1 MTEQELM
8 QTLIQLADL
17 GVTGIRINY
26 EGGGDSGCIEDIMY
40 TDKEGV
46 SLDEVQNLPW
56 DSKDLRKLSS
66 EFSTN
71 IENFT
76 IDTILDDIE
85 DWWNN
90 EGGNGTLAI
99 LVPSGEYNVE
109 NNIRRID
116 YDEFFHEGNLFRK
129 TED

>member
-17 GVTGIRINY
+17 GVTGIRISY
-26 EGGGDSGCIEDIMY
+26 EGSGDSGCIEEILY
-40 TDKEGV
+40 TDKEGI
-46 SLDEVQNLPW
+46 SIGEVQDLPW
-56 DSKDLRKLSS
+56 DSKNLRELSS
-66 EFSTN
+66 ELAIN

-76 IDTILDDIE
+76 TDTILDDIE

-109 NNIRRID
+109 NNIRVID
-116 YDEFFHEGNLFRK
+116 YEEFIHEGNLFRK

>member
-1 MTEQELM
+1 MTEQELT

-26 EGGGDSGCIEDIMY
+26 EGGGDSGCIEDILY

-46 SLDEVQNLPW
+46 SLWEVQNLPW
-56 DSKDLRKLSS
+56 DSKNLKELNN
-66 EFSTN
+66 ELAIN
-71 IENFT
+71 IENFVT
-76 IDTILDDIE
+76 DTILDTIE

-90 EGGNGTLAI
+90 EGGDGKLAI

-109 NNIRRID
+109 NNIRIVD
-116 YDEFFHEGNLFRK
+116 YKEFIHEGNLFRK
-129 TED
+129 TEE

>member
-1 MTEQELM
+1 MTEQELT

-46 SLDEVQNLPW
+46 SLGEVQNLPW
-56 DSKDLRKLSS
+56 DSKNLKALNN
-66 EFSTN
+66 ELANN
-71 IENFT
+71 IENFAT
-76 IDTILDDIE
+76 DKILDDIE

-116 YDEFFHEGNLFRK
+116 YDEFVHEGNLFRK

>member
-1 MTEQELM
+1 MTEQELT

-26 EGGGDSGCIEDIMY
+26 EGGGDSGCIEDIFY
-40 TDKEGV
+40 TDKDGV
-46 SLDEVQNLPW
+46 LLDEVQSLPW
-56 DSKDLRKLSS
+56 DSKNLKALNN
-66 EFSTN
+66 ELAIN

-76 IDTILDDIE
+76 TDTILDTIE

-90 EGGNGTLAI
+90 EGGSGTLSI

-109 NNIRRID
+109 NNIK
-116 YDEFFHEGNLFRK
+116 NLEK
-129 TED
+129 IYIAYINK

>member
-26 EGGGDSGCIEDIMY
+26 EGGGDSGCIEDMMY
-40 TDKEGV
+40 TEEKDV
-46 SLDEVQNLPW
+46 SIEDVQNLPW
-56 DSKDLRKLSS
+56 DSKNLKNLSS
-66 EFSTN
+66 ELASN
-71 IENFT
+71 IENFAHAQ
-76 IDTILDDIE
+76 ILDDIE

-99 LVPSGEYNVE
+99 LVPSGEYNVQ
-109 NNIRRID
+109 NSIRIIN
-116 YDEFFHEGNLFRK
+116 YEEYFHEGNLFRK

>member
-46 SLDEVQNLPW
+46 SLEEVQNLPW

>member
-1 MTEQELM
+1 MTEQELT

-46 SLDEVQNLPW
+46 LLDEVQNLPW
-56 DSKDLRKLSS
+56 GSKDLKELNN
-66 EFSTN
+66 ELAIN

-76 IDTILDDIE
+76 TDTILDTIE

-109 NNIRRID
+109 NNIRMVD
-116 YDEFFHEGNLFRK
+116 YKEFVHEGNLFRK
-129 TED
+129 TEE

>member
-1 MTEQELM
+1 MTEQELT

-56 DSKDLRKLSS
+56 GSKDLKELNN
-66 EFSTN
+66 ELAIN

-76 IDTILDDIE
+76 TDTILDTIE
-85 DWWNN
+85 DWWND
-90 EGGNGTLAI
+90 EGGSGTLAI

-109 NNIRRID
+109 NNIRKIE

-129 TED
+129 TE

>member
-1 MTEQELM
+1 MTEQELT

-56 DSKDLRKLSS
+56 GSKDLKELNN
-66 EFSTN
+66 ELAIN

-76 IDTILDDIE
+76 TDTILDTIE

-90 EGGNGTLAI
+90 EGGSGTLAI

-109 NNIRRID
+109 NNIRRVE

>member
-26 EGGGDSGCIEDIMY
+26 EGGGDSGCIEDMMY
-40 TDKEGV
+40 TEKEGV
-46 SLDEVQNLPW
+46 SLIEVQNLPW
-56 DSKDLRKLSS
+56 DSKNLNNLSPELAS
-66 EFSTN
+66 N
-71 IENFT
+71 IENFAHAQ
-76 IDTILDDIE
+76 ILDDIE

-90 EGGNGTLAI
+90 EGGSGTLAI

-109 NNIRRID
+109 NNIRRVE

>member
-1 MTEQELM
+1 MTEQELT

-26 EGGGDSGCIEDIMY
+26 EGGGDSGCIEDIYY
-40 TDKEGV
+40 TDKEDV
-46 SLDEVQNLPW
+46 SIEDVQNLPW
-56 DSKDLRKLSS
+56 DAKNLRELSS
-66 EFSTN
+66 DLSNN
-71 IENFT
+71 IENFVHGQ
-76 IDTILDDIE
+76 ILDDIE

-99 LVPSGEYNVE
+99 LVPSGEYIVE
-109 NNIRRID
+109 NNIRIID
-116 YDEFFHEGNLFRK
+116 YNEFFHEGNLFRK

>member
-1 MTEQELM
+1 MTEQELT

-40 TDKEGV
+40 TDKEGA
-46 SLDEVQNLPW
+46 SIEEVQSLPW
-56 DSKDLRKLSS
+56 DSKNLRKLNN
-66 EFSTN
+66 ELANN
-71 IENFT
+71 IENFAT
-76 IDTILDDIE
+76 DKILDDIE

-90 EGGNGTLAI
+90 EGGNGTLSI
-99 LVPSGEYNVE
+99 LVPSGEYHVE
-109 NNIRRID
+109 NNIRKID
-116 YDEFFHEGNLFRK
+116 YDEFIHEGNLFRK

>member
-1 MTEQELM
+1 MTEQELT

-26 EGGGDSGCIEDIMY
+26 EGGGDSGCIEDIFY

-46 SLDEVQNLPW
+46 SLGEVQNLPW
-56 DSKDLRKLSS
+56 DSKNLKALNN
-66 EFSTN
+66 ELAIN
-71 IENFT
+71 IENFAT
-76 IDTILDDIE
+76 DKILDDIE

-90 EGGNGTLAI
+90 EGGSGILSI
-99 LVPSGEYNVE
+99 LVPSGEYHVE
-109 NNIRRID
+109 NNIRTVD
-116 YDEFFHEGNLFRK
+116 YNEFIHEGNLFRK

>member
-17 GVTGIRINY
+17 GVTGIRIDY
-26 EGGGDSGCIEDIMY
+26 EGGGDSGCIEGMMY
-40 TDKEGV
+40 TEEKDV
-46 SLDEVQNLPW
+46 SIEDVQNLPW
-56 DSKDLRKLSS
+56 DSKNLNNLSS
-66 EFSTN
+66 ELASN
-71 IENFT
+71 IENFAHAQ
-76 IDTILDDIE
+76 ILDDIE

-90 EGGNGTLAI
+90 EGGNGTLSI

-109 NNIRRID
+109 NNIRRVE

>member
-8 QTLIQLADL
+8 QTLMQLADL
-17 GVTGIRINY
+17 GITGIRINY

-56 DSKDLRKLSS
+56 GSKDLKELNN
-66 EFSTN
+66 ELAIN

-76 IDTILDDIE
+76 TDTILDTIE
-85 DWWNN
+85 DWWND
-90 EGGNGTLAI
+90 EGGSGTLAI

-109 NNIRRID
+109 NNIRKIE

-129 TED
+129 TE

>member
-1 MTEQELM
+1 MTEQELT

-46 SLDEVQNLPW
+46 LLYEVQNLPW
-56 DSKDLRKLSS
+56 GSKDLKELNN
-66 EFSTN
+66 ELAIN

-76 IDTILDDIE
+76 TDTILDTIE

-90 EGGNGTLAI
+90 EGGSGTLAI

-109 NNIRRID
+109 NNIRRVD

-129 TED
+129 TEE

>member
-1 MTEQELM
+1 MTEQELT

-56 DSKDLRKLSS
+56 GSKDLKELNN
-66 EFSTN
+66 EFANN

-76 IDTILDDIE
+76 TDTILDTIE

-90 EGGNGTLAI
+90 EGGSGTLAI
-99 LVPSGEYNVE
+99 LVPSGEYSVE

>member
-1 MTEQELM
+1 MTEQELT

-46 SLDEVQNLPW
+46 SIGEVQNLPW
-56 DSKDLRKLSS
+56 DSKNLKQLNN
-66 EFSTN
+66 ELAIN

-76 IDTILDDIE
+76 TDTILDTIE

-99 LVPSGEYNVE
+99 LVPSGEYIVE

-116 YDEFFHEGNLFRK
+116 YDEFVHEGNLFRK

>member
-1 MTEQELM
+1 MTEQELT

-46 SLDEVQNLPW
+46 SIGEVQNLPW
-56 DSKDLRKLSS
+56 NSKNLKQLNN
-66 EFSTN
+66 ELAIN

-76 IDTILDDIE
+76 TDTILDTIE

-99 LVPSGEYNVE
+99 LVPSGEYIVE

-116 YDEFFHEGNLFRK
+116 YDEFVHEGNLFRK

>member
-1 MTEQELM
+1 MTEQELT

-46 SLDEVQNLPW
+46 SIEEVQNLPW
-56 DSKDLRKLSS
+56 ASKNLKLLNN
-66 EFSTN
+66 ELAIN
-71 IENFT
+71 IENFAT
-76 IDTILDDIE
+76 DTILDTIE

-99 LVPSGEYNVE
+99 LVPSGEYIVE
-109 NNIRRID
+109 NNIRTVD
-116 YDEFFHEGNLFRK
+116 YNEFIHEGNLFRK
-129 TED
+129 TEE

>member
-1 MTEQELM
+1 MTEQELT

-17 GVTGIRINY
+17 GITGIRIDY
-26 EGGGDSGCIEDIMY
+26 EGGGDSGCIENIYY

-46 SLDEVQNLPW
+46 SIVEVQNLPW
-56 DSKDLRKLSS
+56 SSKNLKQLNN
-66 EFSTN
+66 ELAIN

-76 IDTILDDIE
+76 TDTILDTIE

-109 NNIRRID
+109 NNIRMVD
-116 YDEFFHEGNLFRK
+116 YKEFVHEGNLFRK
-129 TED
+129 TEE

>member
-17 GVTGIRINY
+17 GVTGIRIDY

-56 DSKDLRKLSS
+56 GSKNLRELSN
-66 EFSTN
+66 ELAIN

-76 IDTILDDIE
+76 TDTILDTIE

-90 EGGNGTLAI
+90 EGGSGTLAI

>member
-26 EGGGDSGCIEDIMY
+26 EGGGDSGCIEDMMY
-40 TDKEGV
+40 TEQKDV
-46 SLDEVQNLPW
+46 SIEDVQNLSW
-56 DSKDLRKLSS
+56 DSKNLNNLSS
-66 EFSTN
+66 ELASN
-71 IENFT
+71 IENFAHAQ
-76 IDTILDDIE
+76 ILDDIE

-90 EGGNGTLAI
+90 EGGSGTLSI
-99 LVPSGEYNVE
+99 LVPSGEYTIE

>member
-46 SLDEVQNLPW
+46 SLGEVQSLPW
-56 DSKDLRKLSS
+56 DTKNLRELNN
-66 EFSTN
+66 ELAIN

-76 IDTILDDIE
+76 TDTILDTIE

-90 EGGNGTLAI
+90 EGGSGTLSI

-109 NNIRRID
+109 NNIRRIN

>member
-1 MTEQELM
+1 MTEQELT

-56 DSKDLRKLSS
+56 GSKDLKELNN
-66 EFSTN
+66 ELADN

-76 IDTILDDIE
+76 TDTILDTIE

-90 EGGNGTLAI
+90 EGGSGTLAI

-109 NNIRRID
+109 NNIRRVE

>member
-1 MTEQELM
+1 MTEQELT

-56 DSKDLRKLSS
+56 GSKDLKELNN
-66 EFSTN
+66 ELAIN

-76 IDTILDDIE
+76 TDTILDTIE

-90 EGGNGTLAI
+90 EGGSGTLAI

-109 NNIRRID
+109 NNIRRVD
-116 YDEFFHEGNLFRK
+116 YDEFLHEGNLFRK
-129 TED
+129 TEE

>member
-56 DSKDLRKLSS
+56 GSKDLKELNN
-66 EFSTN
+66 ELAIN

-76 IDTILDDIE
+76 TDTILDTIE

-90 EGGNGTLAI
+90 EGGSGTLAI

-109 NNIRRID
+109 NNIRRVE

>member
-56 DSKDLRKLSS
+56 GSKDLKELNN
-66 EFSTN
+66 ELAIN

-76 IDTILDDIE
+76 TDTILDTIE

-90 EGGNGTLAI
+90 EGGSGTLAI

>member
-26 EGGGDSGCIEDIMY
+26 EGGGDSGCIEDMMY
-40 TDKEGV
+40 TEEKDV
-46 SLDEVQNLPW
+46 SIEDVQNLSW
-56 DSKDLRKLSS
+56 DSKNLNNLSS
-66 EFSTN
+66 ELASN
-71 IENFT
+71 IENFAHAQ
-76 IDTILDDIE
+76 ILDDIE

-90 EGGNGTLAI
+90 EGGSGTLAI
-99 LVPSGEYNVE
+99 LVPSGEYNVQ
-109 NNIRRID
+109 NNIRVIN
-116 YDEFFHEGNLFRK
+116 YEEYFHEGNLFRK

>member
-1 MTEQELM
+1 MTEQELT

-46 SLDEVQNLPW
+46 SLEEVQSLPW
-56 DSKDLRKLSS
+56 DSKNLRELSN
-66 EFSTN
+66 ELANN

-76 IDTILDDIE
+76 TDTILDTIE

-90 EGGNGTLAI
+90 EGGSGTLSI

-109 NNIRRID
+109 NNIRVIN